1 MPFVIW
7 AVGGALM
14 LLAGV
19 ISFAMTRRYGW
30 GAALALPLLAL
41 VAMVAMQWQEQG
53 LDFAEGL
60 RMAASTVAFAGPIL
74 LGVVAGIAL
83 ARLRRGRG

>member
-1 MPFVIW
+1 MPLMIW

-14 LLAGV
+14 IFAAA

-41 VAMVAMQWQEQG
+41 VAMVAMQLQNLG
-53 LDFAEGL
+53 LGFAEGV
-60 RMAASTVAFAGPIL
+60 RMAASTVAYAGPIL

-83 ARLRRGRG
+83 ARLRRRRG